1 LIIKAIR
8 EELAKQSNERR
19 AKSEKSF
26 VDTLLWMY
34 RDHDFRLIAG
44 LKKYFN
50 QQREQAIEIVNKY
63 TGDFFL
69 KQKPMF

>member
-1 LIIKAIR
+1 MIIKAIR

-63 TGDFFL
+63 TGDFF
-69 KQKPMF
+69 